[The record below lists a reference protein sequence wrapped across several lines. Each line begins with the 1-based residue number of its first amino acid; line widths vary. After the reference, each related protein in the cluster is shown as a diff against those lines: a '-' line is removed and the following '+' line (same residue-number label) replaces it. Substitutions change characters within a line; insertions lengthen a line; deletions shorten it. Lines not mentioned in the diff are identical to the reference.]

1 MLDPDAGEAG
11 HQPIHGPPSGT
22 PRAAA
27 GPGGEADA
35 MSDASVRS
43 PIHAAQERIGGTFDD
58 WDGWL
63 WTTGF
68 GDRDGE
74 YRAVREG
81 VGAWDVSAL
90 IKWNFR
96 GRDALVAADRLL
108 TNDVLGL
115 ADGQVRYGAMVDAGG
130 RFVDDGTVYRFAADH
145 AWVMTNRLD
154 MEEHFALVSDGLDV
168 AIECIVHDLPLI
180 SVQGPLSRELL
191 ADLAPGAG
199 IDRLGYFRFTTEPVA
214 VAGIPAWV
222 SRTGVTGELGYE
234 LFCRPDV
241 AEALWDALTAPDRA
255 RPVGFDAIDVLR
267 IEAGIIL
274 PGYDYTPGE
283 STPYDVSFDRFVKL
297 EGRDFLGRDALADI
311 ASNPPRR
318 LVGLRL
324 EGDELP
330 EAGAPIARDGRPI
343 GAVTSPTDSPAFGS
357 IALAVVSAADAEA
370 GAVDVAVG
378 EGRAAAVQDRPAVYD
393 PEKRRPRG

>member
-1 MLDPDAGEAG
+1 
-11 HQPIHGPPSGT
+11 
-22 PRAAA
+22 
-27 GPGGEADA
+27 
-35 MSDASVRS
+35 MSDTAVRS

-90 IKWNFR
+90 IKWDFR

-115 ADGQVRYGAMVDAGG
+115 ADGQVRYGAMVDADGL
-130 RFVDDGTVYRFAADH
+130 FVDDGTVYRFAADH
-145 AWVMTNRLD
+145 AWVMTNLFE
-154 MEEHFALVSDGLDV
+154 MEEHFALVTGGLDV
-168 AIECIVHDLPLI
+168 EIKCIVHDLPLVSI
-180 SVQGPLSRELL
+180 QGPRSRDLL
-191 ADLAPGAG
+191 TELAPDAG
-199 IDRLGYFRFTTEPVA
+199 IERLGYFRFTTEPVDI
-214 VAGIPAWV
+214 AGIPAWV

-241 AEALWDALTAPDRA
+241 AEALWDTLTAPVRA
-255 RPVGFDAIDVLR
+255 RPVGFNAIDVLR

-283 STPYDVSFDRFVKL
+283 STPYDVSFDRLVKL
-297 EGRDFLGRDALADI
+297 DGREFLGRDALARI
-311 ASNPPRR
+311 AADPPRR
-318 LVGLRL
+318 LVGLRI
-324 EGDELP
+324 EGAELP
-330 EAGAPIARDGRPI
+330 EAGAEISRDGRRI
-343 GAVTSPTDSPAFGS
+343 GAVTSPTASPAFGS
-357 IALAVVSAADAEA
+357 IALGVVSTADAGPGPVE
-370 GAVDVAVG
+370 VALG
-378 EGRAAAVQDRPAVYD
+378 DGRVAAVQDGPAVYD
-393 PEKRRPRG
+393 PGKRRPRGRIERRERRERRSS

>member
-1 MLDPDAGEAG
+1 
-11 HQPIHGPPSGT
+11 
-22 PRAAA
+22 
-27 GPGGEADA
+27 
-35 MSDASVRS
+35 MSDTSVRS
-43 PIHAAQERIGGTFDD
+43 PIHAAQERMGATFDD

-90 IKWNFR
+90 IKWDFR

-115 ADGQVRYGAMVDAGG
+115 ADGQVRYGAMVDADGL
-130 RFVDDGTVYRFAADH
+130 FVDDATVYRFASDH
-145 AWVMTNRLD
+145 AWVMTNLFG
-154 MEEHFALVSDGLDV
+154 MEEHFAQVSGGLDV

-180 SVQGPLSRELL
+180 SIQGPLSRDLL
-191 ADLAPGAG
+191 TELAPDAG
-199 IDRLGYFRFTTEPVA
+199 VDRLGYFRFTTEPIA

-241 AEALWDALTAPDRA
+241 AEALWEAVTAPVRA

-283 STPYDVSFDRFVKL
+283 STPYDVSFDRLVKFD
-297 EGRDFLGRDALADI
+297 GRDFLGRDALARI

-318 LVGLRL
+318 LVGLRIH
-324 EGDELP
+324 GDDLP
-330 EAGAPIARDGRPI
+330 EAGAEISRDGRPI

-357 IALAVVSAADAEA
+357 IALGVVATADAGA
-370 GAVDVAVG
+370 GPVEIAVG
-378 EGRAAAVQDRPAVYD
+378 SGRVAAVQDRPAVYD
-393 PEKRRPRG
+393 PEKRRPHG

>member
-1 MLDPDAGEAG
+1 
-11 HQPIHGPPSGT
+11 
-22 PRAAA
+22 
-27 GPGGEADA
+27 
-35 MSDASVRS
+35 MSDTAVRS

-74 YRAVREG
+74 YHAVREG

-90 IKWNFR
+90 IKWDFR
-96 GRDALVAADRLL
+96 GSDALVAADRLL

-115 ADGQVRYGAMVDAGG
+115 ADGQVRYGAMVDRDG
-130 RFVDDGTVYRFAADH
+130 RFVDDGTVYRFASDH
-145 AWVMTNRLD
+145 AWVMTNLLE
-154 MEEHFALVSDGLDV
+154 MEEHFASVTQGLDV
-168 AIECIVHDLPLI
+168 VFDCIVHELPLVSI
-180 SVQGPLSRELL
+180 QGPRSRDLL
-191 ADLAPGAG
+191 AELAPDAG
-199 IDRLGYFRFTTEPVA
+199 IDRLGYFRFATEPVE

-241 AEALWDALTAPDRA
+241 AEALWEALTAPSRA

-274 PGYDYTPGE
+274 PGYDYTSGE

-297 EGRDFLGRDALADI
+297 DGRDFFGRDALARI
-311 ASNPPRR
+311 ATDPPRR
-318 LVGLRL
+318 LVGLRI
-324 EGDELP
+324 EGDALP
-330 EAGAPIARDGRPI
+330 DAGAEISRDGRPI
-343 GAVTSPTDSPAFGS
+343 GVVTSPTVSPAFGP
-357 IALAVVSAADAEA
+357 IALGVVATADAEA
-370 GAVDVAVG
+370 GVAEVAVG
-378 EGRAAAVQDRPAVYD
+378 DGHVGVALGAAAIYD
-393 PEKRRPRG
+393 PQKRRPRG

>member
-1 MLDPDAGEAG
+1 
-11 HQPIHGPPSGT
+11 
-22 PRAAA
+22 
-27 GPGGEADA
+27 
-35 MSDASVRS
+35 MSDTAVRS
-43 PIHAAQERIGGTFDD
+43 PIHSAQERIGGTFDD

-74 YRAVREG
+74 YRAVRER

-90 IKWNFR
+90 IKWDFR
-96 GRDALVAADRLL
+96 GRDALLAADRLL

-115 ADGQVRYGAMVDAGG
+115 ADGQVRYGAMVDADGL
-130 RFVDDGTVYRFAADH
+130 FVDDGTVYRFASDH
-145 AWVMTNRLD
+145 AWVMTNLYE
-154 MEEHFALVSDGLDV
+154 MEDHFALVTSGLDV
-168 AIECIVHDLPLI
+168 AIECIVHELPLI
-180 SVQGPLSRELL
+180 SIQGPRSRDLL
-191 ADLAPGAG
+191 AELAPDVG
-199 IDRLGYFRFTTEPVA
+199 IERLGYFRFTTEPVD

-241 AEALWDALTAPDRA
+241 AESLWNVLTGPARA
-255 RPVGFDAIDVLR
+255 RPVGFNAIDVLR

-283 STPYDVSFDRFVKL
+283 DTPFDVSFDRLVKL
-297 EGRDFLGRDALADI
+297 EGRDFLGRDALARI
-311 ASNPPRR
+311 APNPPRR
-318 LVGLRL
+318 LVGLRI

-330 EAGAPIARDGRPI
+330 EAGAEIRRDGRRI

-357 IALAVVSAADAEA
+357 IALGIVSTADAGSGPVE
-370 GAVDVAVG
+370 VVVG
-378 EGRAAAVQDRPAVYD
+378 DGPVAAVQDRPAVYD
-393 PEKRRPRG
+393 PEKRRPRGRIERRERRERRAS

>member
-1 MLDPDAGEAG
+1 
-11 HQPIHGPPSGT
+11 
-22 PRAAA
+22 
-27 GPGGEADA
+27 
-35 MSDASVRS
+35 MSDTAVRS

-74 YRAVREG
+74 YRAVRES

-90 IKWNFR
+90 IKWDFR
-96 GRDALVAADRLL
+96 GPDALVAADRLL
-108 TNDVLGL
+108 TNDVIGL

-130 RFVDDGTVYRFAADH
+130 RFVDDGTVYRFAPDH
-145 AWVMTNRLD
+145 AWVMTNLVD
-154 MEEHFALVSDGLDV
+154 LEEHFALVTGGLDV

-180 SVQGPLSRELL
+180 SIQGPRSRDLL
-191 ADLAPGAG
+191 TELAPNAG
-199 IDRLGYFRFTTEPVA
+199 LERLGYFRFTTEPVD

-241 AEALWDALTAPDRA
+241 AEALWEVLIQPLRA
-255 RPVGFDAIDVLR
+255 KPVGFNAIDVLR

-283 STPYDVSFDRFVKL
+283 STPYDVSFDRLVKL
-297 EGRDFLGRDALADI
+297 DGRDFLGRDALARI
-311 ASNPPRR
+311 APNPPRR
-318 LVGLRL
+318 LVGLRI
-324 EGDELP
+324 EGHELP
-330 EAGAPIARDGRPI
+330 EAGAEITRDGRPI
-343 GAVTSPTDSPAFGS
+343 GTVTSPTDSPAFGS
-357 IALAVVSAADAEA
+357 IALGVVETADAGFGPVE
-370 GAVDVAVG
+370 VVVG
-378 EGRAAAVQDRPAVYD
+378 DGRVAAVQDKPTVYD
-393 PEKRRPRG
+393 PEKRRPRGQIERRERRERRAT

>member
-1 MLDPDAGEAG
+1 
-11 HQPIHGPPSGT
+11 
-22 PRAAA
+22 
-27 GPGGEADA
+27 
-35 MSDASVRS
+35 MSDEAIRS

-81 VGAWDVSAL
+81 VGAWDVSGL
-90 IKWNFR
+90 IKWDFR

-115 ADGQVRYGAMVDAGG
+115 ADGQVRYGAMVDDDG
-130 RFVDDGTVYRFAADH
+130 RFVDDGTVYRFAPDH
-145 AWVMTNRLD
+145 AWVMTNLFD
-154 MEEHFALVSDGLDV
+154 MEEHFARVTGDLDV
-168 AIECIVHDLPLI
+168 AIECIVHDLPHI
-180 SVQGPLSRELL
+180 AIQGPLSRDLL
-191 ADLAPGAG
+191 RDLAPESG
-199 IDRLGYFRFTTEPVA
+199 IDRLDYFRFTTESVD

-241 AEALWDALTAPDRA
+241 AEALWEVLTAPVRA
-255 RPVGFDAIDVLR
+255 KPVGFDAIDVLR

-283 STPYDVSFDRFVKL
+283 STPFDVSFDRLVKL
-297 EGRDFLGRDALADI
+297 DGREFLGRDALARI
-311 ASNPPRR
+311 AADPPRR
-318 LVGLRL
+318 LVGLRI
-324 EGDELP
+324 EGNDLP
-330 EAGAPIARDGRPI
+330 ETGAAISRDGRPI
-343 GAVTSPTDSPAFGS
+343 GVVTSPTDSPAFGS
-357 IALAVVSAADAEA
+357 IALGVVSTADAAPGPVE
-370 GAVDVAVG
+370 VAVG
-378 EGRAAAVQDRPAVYD
+378 DGQVAAFQGGPAVYD
-393 PEKRRPRG
+393 PEKHRPRG

>member
-1 MLDPDAGEAG
+1 MTGGREAG
-11 HQPIHGPPSGT
+11 
-22 PRAAA
+22 
-27 GPGGEADA
+27 A
-35 MSDASVRS
+35 MSETAVRS

-90 IKWNFR
+90 IKWDFR
-96 GRDALVAADRLL
+96 GPDALVAADRLL

-115 ADGQVRYGAMVDAGG
+115 ADGQVRYGAMVDADGL
-130 RFVDDGTVYRFAADH
+130 FVDDGTVYRFAADH
-145 AWVMTNRLD
+145 AWVMTNLYE
-154 MEEHFALVSDGLDV
+154 MEEHFALVTGGLDV
-168 AIECIVHDLPLI
+168 EITCIVHDLPLI
-180 SVQGPLSRELL
+180 SIQGPRSRALLRELT
-191 ADLAPGAG
+191 PGAH
-199 IDRLGYFRFTTEPVA
+199 IERLGYFRFTTEPVD

-234 LFCRPDV
+234 LFCRPDA
-241 AEALWDALTAPDRA
+241 AEALWDLLIAPARA
-255 RPVGFDAIDVLR
+255 KPVGFNAIDVLR

-283 STPYDVSFDRFVKL
+283 STPYDVSFDRLVKL
-297 EGRDFLGRDALADI
+297 DGREFLGRDALARI
-311 ASNPPRR
+311 ASSPPRR
-318 LVGLRL
+318 LVGLRI

-330 EAGAPIARDGRPI
+330 EAGAEISRDGRPI
-343 GAVTSPTDSPAFGS
+343 GTVTSPTDSPAFGS
-357 IALAVVSAADAEA
+357 IALGVVSTADA
-370 GAVDVAVG
+370 GPGPVDVAVG
-378 EGRAAAVQDRPAVYD
+378 DGRVAAVQAGPAVYD
-393 PEKRRPRG
+393 PEKRRPRGRAPVDRRA